1 VYCMTA
7 VFNGPTPRWATLAK
21 VCALATLTTGLA
33 LGPAPSAWAAG
44 SNMGSSAAKAMRIE
58 VGQQQAWP
66 HSRPIT
72 RAAVGDPDVLGVSP
86 IGSSGL
92 LLTGKKPGSTTVTL
106 WDDKGTVPARQIT
119 VLVSPN
125 LTAMRESVLGAA
137 GARVDV
143 SGPTLKLSGEM
154 RSLDA
159 HDNASQAAKAALPA
173 KGGTLIDTTTSQYD
187 VQVQIDVKILE
198 VSRQRLKEAGL
209 HLTHTGASGTRGLS
223 APGTFAG
230 YKQQAGQSQYT
241 ATSKYDAINGLQ
253 TSQTSSQTAGALE
266 FLSYGGS
273 VPFSDAFNVFAA
285 GRDAI
290 AIFSALESNGFAYS
304 LAEPSL
310 TALSGQTATF
320 LAGGELPI
328 PLTTGMGS
336 VSVEFKQFG
345 IRLNL
350 TPFVLDN
357 QRIVLKVSPEVSE
370 IDEALSARLGNFVVP
385 GLRVRRT
392 DTTVA
397 LGDGETFVISGLMNR
412 STKSVINKFPV
423 LGDIPILGAF
433 FKSTRFEK
441 DDQELLMIATPH
453 LVRPFAKGAKLPA
466 LPGAEAAQYSPS
478 LIELQ
483 WLERGNDY
491 DALTGFSK

>member
-1 VYCMTA
+1 M
-7 VFNGPTPRWATLAK
+7 
-21 VCALATLTTGLA
+21 GLA
-33 LGPAPSAWAAG
+33 G
-44 SNMGSSAAKAMRIE
+44 SKATRIE
-58 VGQQQAWP
+58 VGQQQTLP
-66 HSRPIT
+66 HVRAIT
-72 RAAVGDPDVLGVSP
+72 RAAVGDPEVLGVSP

-92 LLTGKKPGSTTVTL
+92 LLTGKKPGSTTVTI
-106 WDDKGTVPARQIT
+106 WDNKGTEPARQIT

-159 HDNASQAAKAALPA
+159 HENAAQAAKAALPA
-173 KGGTLIDTTTSQYD
+173 KGSTLIDTTTSQYD
-187 VQVQIDVKILE
+187 VQVQIDIKILE
-198 VSRQRLKEAGL
+198 VSRQRLKEVGL
-209 HLTHTGASGTRGLS
+209 HLNHTGASGTRGLS
-223 APGTFAG
+223 SPGTFAG
-230 YKQQAGQSQYT
+230 YRRQPGQTINS
-241 ATSKYDAINGLQ
+241 YDGNGNLTGTQVQ
-253 TSQTSSQTAGALE
+253 TNALE
-266 FLSYGGS
+266 WLSYGGN
-273 VPFSDAFNVFAA
+273 VPFSDAFNIFAA
-285 GRDAI
+285 GRDALVV
-290 AIFSALESNGFAYS
+290 FSALENNGFAYA

-328 PLTTGMGS
+328 PLSTGIGS
-336 VSVEFKQFG
+336 VTVEFKPFG

-350 TPFVLDN
+350 TPYVLDN
-357 QRIVLKVSPEVSE
+357 QRIVLKVAPEVSE
-370 IDEALSARLGNFVVP
+370 IDESLSARLGNFVVP

-392 DTTVA
+392 DTTVS

-412 STKSVINKFPV
+412 NTKSVINKFPV

-466 LPGAEAAQYSPS
+466 LPGAEAAQYAPS
-478 LIELQ
+478 ALELQ

-491 DALTGFSK
+491 GTLTGFSK

>member
-1 VYCMTA
+1 LATA
-7 VFNGPTPRWATLAK
+7 F
-21 VCALATLTTGLA
+21 ALATLFTGLTLA
-33 LGPAPSAWAAG
+33 PAPSAWAAG
-44 SNMGSSAAKAMRIE
+44 NPTGSAGSKATRIE

-66 HSRPIT
+66 HVRAIT
-72 RAAVGDPDVLGVSP
+72 RAAVGDPEVLGVSP
-86 IGSSGL
+86 IGGSGL
-92 LLTGKKPGSTTVTL
+92 LLTGKKPGSTTVTI
-106 WDDKGTVPARQIT
+106 WDDKGTEPARQIT

-159 HDNASQAAKAALPA
+159 HENAAQAAKAALPA
-173 KGGTLIDTTTSQYD
+173 KGSTLIDTTTSQFD
-187 VQVQIDVKILE
+187 VQVQIDIKILE

-209 HLTHTGASGTRGLS
+209 HLNHTGASGTRGLY

-230 YKQQAGQSQYT
+230 YTRQAGQSQS
-241 ATSKYDAINGLQ
+241 ARSLKFDANGNIVGSEIN
-253 TSQTSSQTAGALE
+253 SSQTASALE
-266 FLSYGGS
+266 LLSYGGN

-328 PLTTGMGS
+328 PLSTGVGS
-336 VSVEFKQFG
+336 VSVEFKPFG
-345 IRLNL
+345 IRVNL

-397 LGDGETFVISGLMNR
+397 LGDGESFVISGLMNR
-412 STKSVINKFPV
+412 NTKSVINKFPV

-441 DDQELLMIATPH
+441 DDQELLMIATPR
-453 LVRPFAKGAKLPA
+453 LVRPFAKGAQLPA
-466 LPGAEAAQYSPS
+466 LPGEDAAQYSPS
-478 LIELQ
+478 WPGMLL
-483 WLERGNDY
+483 RDSGTSY
-491 DALTGFSK
+491 DRLTGFSK

>member
-1 VYCMTA
+1 MIVMA
-7 VFNGPTPRWATLAK
+7 
-21 VCALATLTTGLA
+21 LA
-33 LGPAPSAWAAG
+33 LGLAPSAWAAG
-44 SNMGSSAAKAMRIE
+44 SSSANAKAMRVE

-66 HSRPIT
+66 HGRAIT
-72 RAAVGDPDVLGVSP
+72 RAAVGDPEILGVSP
-86 IGSSGL
+86 IGSNGL
-92 LLTGKKPGSTTVTL
+92 LLTGKKPGSTTVTI
-106 WDDKGTVPARQIT
+106 WDDKGSEPARQIN

-159 HDNASQAAKAALPA
+159 HDNATQAAKAALPA
-173 KGGTLIDTTTSQYD
+173 KGSALIDTTTSQYD
-187 VQVQIDVKILE
+187 VQVQIDIKILE

-209 HLTHTGASGTRGLS
+209 HYTHSGASGTRGLS

-230 YKQQAGQSQYT
+230 YKQQAGQSQVSG
-241 ATSKYDAINGLQ
+241 TSKYDAINGLQ
-253 TSQTSSQTAGALE
+253 TTQTSSQTSSALE
-266 FLSYGGS
+266 FLSYGGN
-273 VPFSDAFNVFAA
+273 VPFSDAFNIFAA

-328 PLTTGMGS
+328 PLSTGIGG
-336 VSVEFKQFG
+336 VTVEFKQFG

-412 STKSVINKFPV
+412 NTKSVINKFPV

-466 LPGAEAAQYSPS
+466 LPGAEAAQYAPS
-478 LIELQ
+478 SLELQ

-491 DALTGFSK
+491 GTLTGFSK

>member
-1 VYCMTA
+1 VTA
-7 VFNGPTPRWATLAK
+7 RSRFALHGQTLIPASPWSGAARSI
-21 VCALATLTTGLA
+21 ALAA
-33 LGPAPSAWAAG
+33 LVCCFACMPSGHATAA
-44 SNMGSSAAKAMRIE
+44 SISPSKVTRVE
-58 VGQQQAWP
+58 VGQQLTLP
-66 HSRPIT
+66 HVRAIS
-72 RAAVGDPDVLGVSP
+72 RAAVGDPEILGVSP
-86 IGSSGL
+86 VGTSGL

-106 WDDKGTVPARQIT
+106 WDDKGVEPARQIT

-159 HDNASQAAKAALPA
+159 HDNAAQAAKAALPA
-173 KGGTLIDTTTSQYD
+173 KGAALIDTTSSQFD
-187 VQVQIDVKILE
+187 VQVQIDIKILE
-198 VSRQRLKEAGL
+198 VSRQRLKEAGM
-209 HLTHTGASGTRGLS
+209 HLNNYGSGGRRGLA
-223 APGTFAG
+223 APGTYAG
-230 YKQQAGQSQYT
+230 YRGDAGTTTYG
-241 ATSKYDAINGLQ
+241 ADGNVLQ
-253 TSQTSSQTAGALE
+253 RVVPDLQL
-266 FLSYGGS
+266 LSYGGY
-273 VPFSDAFNVFAA
+273 VPFSDAFNFFAF
-285 GRDAI
+285 GRDTV
-290 AIFSALESNGFAYS
+290 AIFSALENNGFAYS

-328 PLTTGMGS
+328 PFSTGIGN

-350 TPFVLDN
+350 TPYVLDN
-357 QRIVLKVSPEVSE
+357 QRIVLKVAPEVSE
-370 IDEALSARLGNFVVP
+370 IDESLSARLGNFVVP

-392 DTTVA
+392 DTTVS

-412 STKSVINKFPV
+412 NTKSVINKFPV

-453 LVRPFAKGAKLPA
+453 LVRPFAKNAKLPE
-466 LPGAEAAQYSPS
+466 LPGAEAAQHAPS
-478 LIELQ
+478 SLELFL
-483 WLERGNDY
+483 LEHGNNY

>member
-1 VYCMTA
+1 MTA

-44 SNMGSSAAKAMRIE
+44 SNMGSAAAKAMRIE

-198 VSRQRLKEAGL
+198 VSRQRLREAGF
-209 HLTHTGASGTRGLS
+209 HYRGNMNGNSVGLS

-230 YKQQAGQSQYT
+230 YRQ
-241 ATSKYDAINGLQ
+241 D
-253 TSQTSSQTAGALE
+253 AGATTIGPGGVVSQRVVPDLQW
-266 FLSYGGS
+266 LSYGGAT
-273 VPFSDAFNVFAA
+273 PFSDAFNIFTMGQNALS
-285 GRDAI
+285 
-290 AIFSALESNGFAYS
+290 IFSALENNGFAYS